1 MGAMIGTDRVRR
13 GADLIFAEVD
23 GEAVALSAAR
33 GACYGLDG
41 VGLRVLQL
49 IDPPTTVAEICRRLT
64 AEYDVDESTCETDI
78 VDLLED
84 LETEGL
90 VKVERES
97 QSS

>member
-1 MGAMIGTDRVRR
+1 VTGGDRLKR

-33 GACYGLDG
+33 GVCYGLDG

-49 IDPPTTVAEICRRLT
+49 IEPPATIAEVCRRLT
-64 AEYDVDESTCETDI
+64 SEYEVDDSICQTEI
-78 VDLLED
+78 VKLLED

-90 VKVERES
+90 VVVEREG
-97 QSS
+97 QPGEL